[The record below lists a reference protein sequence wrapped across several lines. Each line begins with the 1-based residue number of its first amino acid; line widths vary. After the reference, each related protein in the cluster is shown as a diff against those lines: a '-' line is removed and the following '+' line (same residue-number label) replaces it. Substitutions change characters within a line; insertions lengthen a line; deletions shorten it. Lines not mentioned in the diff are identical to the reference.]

1 MPGSGDHFGCTTWQR
16 AIFREGSIQTSFS
29 QIMHQQ
35 GKHKIL
41 NFLWLNGSG
50 MAHESTLIIAP
61 FLAKRAKNVTD
72 NSDAGACLPVPGA
85 SLGKP
90 GPSPTARKP
99 ARRVVLADPRSEKN

>member
-1 MPGSGDHFGCTTWQR
+1 
-16 AIFREGSIQTSFS
+16 
-29 QIMHQQ
+29 MHQQ

-41 NFLWLNGSG
+41 NFLLLNGSG
-50 MAHESTLIIAP
+50 MADEITLIIAP

-90 GPSPTARKP
+90 GPSPTAR
-99 ARRVVLADPRSEKN
+99 